1 MTEVP
6 ARPGQAGRGQAGT
19 GRAGTG
25 RASSGRASSGKVS
38 IRAAAQLLAERDPVL
53 ARLVDEVGLP
63 SLPRPSETHFATLVR
78 SIVYQQ
84 LAGAAAGAIHGRLI
98 LALDGEVTPERMV
111 TLTPETLRAAGLS
124 GRKAATLVDLA
135 SKVLDGTVSLDPRAL
150 ARESDE
156 EIVARLTTVR
166 GIGKWSAEIFLIFQ
180 LGRLDVWPTGDLAVR
195 KGYGLAWGIPTP
207 TPKQL
212 DLLGE
217 QYRPYRTVLAWYSWR
232 AARLYGG
239 TAATAVNT

>member
-1 MTEVP
+1 VGDPGERRVTAEEP
-6 ARPGQAGRGQAGT
+6 ARPGQASPVKASRGK
-19 GRAGTG
+19 
-25 RASSGRASSGKVS
+25 ASGGKVS
-38 IRAAAQLLAERDPVL
+38 IRQAAKILAERDPVL
-53 ARLVDEVGLP
+53 ARLVGEVGLP
-63 SLPRPSETHFATLVR
+63 SLPRATETHFATLVR

-84 LAGAAAGAIHGRLI
+84 LAGAAAGAIHGRLV
-98 LALDGEVTPERMV
+98 LALDGEVTPERML

-124 GRKAATLVDLA
+124 GRKAATLLDLA
-135 SKVLDGTVSLDPRAL
+135 GKILDGTVPLDPRAL

-156 EIVARLTTVR
+156 EIVARLTTVS

-195 KGYGLAWGIPTP
+195 RGYALAWGIPTP

-217 QYRPYRTVLAWYSWR
+217 PYRPYRTVLAWYSWR

-239 TAATAVNT
+239 TAATAVNS